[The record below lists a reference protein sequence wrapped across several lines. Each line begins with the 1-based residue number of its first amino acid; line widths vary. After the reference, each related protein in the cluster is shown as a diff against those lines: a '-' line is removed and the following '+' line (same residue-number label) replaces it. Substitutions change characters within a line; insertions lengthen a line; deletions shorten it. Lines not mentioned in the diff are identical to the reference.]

1 MSLFS
6 QQKQQFK
13 NLGKETKTT
22 HVERWTSVQF
32 WFKYFANVFICLS
45 KITSINVNLILL
57 HFFVTYYQYFLWFWP
72 LFNLMNNGKLQLWSK
87 AALKITHPWVN
98 VIIFLSNWQRTEKI
112 HNWCSW
118 CRQLSKG
125 PKSTEEQ
132 FKSAIDTEKNQRGH
146 CWGIQKNLNSSFL
159 LYFSRIHSNKN
170 KKT

>member
-1 MSLFS
+1 
-6 QQKQQFK
+6 
-13 NLGKETKTT
+13 
-22 HVERWTSVQF
+22 
-32 WFKYFANVFICLS
+32 
-45 KITSINVNLILL
+45 
-57 HFFVTYYQYFLWFWP
+57 
-72 LFNLMNNGKLQLWSK
+72 MNNGKLQLWSK

-146 CWGIQKNLNSSFL
+146 CWGIQKIKIHHFYYIFQEYIQTKQKKLRYIIL
-159 LYFSRIHSNKN
+159 IHSQIIITLTVCRLVGRCQLWYIETDMLLTDGKN
-170 KKT
+170 VLWIRPNDQCCKTSLWQNVSKPVLKIDSLF